1 MDEYVAIV
9 DAIVDAIFL
18 KKHIFFCFSHFFLFV
33 SSKSHFWDSLR
44 SHTLFQ
50 KSIMFVVKSKTE
62 KGEDKKKQVAKRAL
76 LFTGVVVILRAT
88 PFILSKLTEQ

>member
-1 MDEYVAIV
+1 
-9 DAIVDAIFL
+9 
-18 KKHIFFCFSHFFLFV
+18 
-33 SSKSHFWDSLR
+33 
-44 SHTLFQ
+44 
-50 KSIMFVVKSKTE
+50 MFVVKSKTE